1 MKQMSRFCYVVA
13 GFSITVSFYI
23 SQIGVQKDCVFK
35 CLALLLSS
43 FILVGSGGQEQ
54 GEDGEDSKDDDL
66 SDADEDEDESDLDM
80 AWKMLDIARAI
91 TDKQSTDTME
101 KVDILCTLAE
111 ISLERG

>member
-1 MKQMSRFCYVVA
+1 MYLR
-13 GFSITVSFYI
+13 TVYLNVSEHFVSLSFL
-23 SQIGVQKDCVFK
+23 F
-35 CLALLLSS
+35 
-43 FILVGSGGQEQ
+43 VGSGVQEQ
-54 GEDGEDSKDDDL
+54 GEDGEDSQQEDDL
-66 SDADEDEDESDLDM
+66 SDTDADEDESDLDM